1 MANSIEDLEAL
12 PEIDMLDDEGVTL
25 EGIQEEMIAD
35 YQDAYERYTGEEITL
50 FPANPKRLEL
60 NVVAGQIYQV
70 YEFASYLFNQNFIR
84 YMEDDVLWNWGANLG
99 FAGSNLCAAVCTLEF
114 GIDEALDYDVEI
126 PIGTRATAGDDVYF
140 ATEES
145 CIIPSGELTGI
156 VAASCTEKGSIGND
170 YVIGQLNMLADP
182 VVNISYVKNIDVSA
196 GGGDEY
202 SGDELREKVFLFPST
217 YSVAGPQ
224 DAYVFYT
231 KLFSKDIIA
240 VNVVT
245 DKETATVE
253 IYIMLSGGNV
263 PDAVYCK
270 KVLDYLTS
278 LKRFPDTD
286 KVEVYAPE
294 VIEYELVATYYISS
308 TNKDTEKVIR
318 ESVEEAA
325 EAYVQN
331 QYENLGYDINPDIFK
346 EYARVAGA
354 KRTEVLSPL
363 YRRLEPNQI
372 AICKNISIGYGGLED
387 D

>member
-12 PEIDMLDDEGVTL
+12 PPIDMLEDDGITL

-35 YQDAYERYTGEEITL
+35 YQDAYLQYTGEEVTL
-50 FPANPKRLEL
+50 YPANPKRLEL
-60 NVVAGQIYQV
+60 GVIAGQIYQA

-99 FAGSNLCAAVCTLEF
+99 FAGSNLRAASCVLEF
-114 GIDEALDYDVEI
+114 GMNEALDYDVEI
-126 PIGTRATAGDDVYF
+126 PAGTRATAGDDIFF

-145 CIIPSGELTGI
+145 GVIPAGSLAVE
-156 VAASCTEKGSIGND
+156 VRAFCTEMGSLGND
-170 YVIGQLNMLADP
+170 YVVGQINLLADS
-182 VVNISYVKNIDVSA
+182 VVHVSYVRNIDISA

-224 DAYVFYT
+224 DAYVYYT

-240 VNVVT
+240 VNVET

-253 IYIMLSGGNV
+253 IYIMLAGGII
-263 PDAVYCK
+263 PDKAYCDN
-270 KVLDYLTS
+270 VLDYLTS
-278 LKRFPDTD
+278 LKKFPDTD
-286 KVEVYAPE
+286 KVVVLPPE
-294 VIEYELVATYYISS
+294 VVPFELEAVYYISS
-308 TNKDTEKVIR
+308 SNKDTEKTIR

-325 EAYVQN
+325 DAYIQN
-331 QYENLGYDINPDIFK
+331 QYESLGYDINPDIFV

-354 KRTEVLSPL
+354 KRMEVASPS
-363 YRRLEPNQI
+363 YQKLEANQI
-372 AICKNISIGYGGLED
+372 AICTGKNIIYGGLED
-387 D
+387 N